1 MPFRAISCFHLE
13 RIAIGKTTRGH
24 AHSDLVGL
32 GVCRTGNK
40 WMSSSA
46 DLCVEFWVVRLRR
59 GVQKTGKPLLYKVS
73 RSVRQNEPGTSTT
86 ATLACSISTKARAA
100 IEPEGIKETSAPCL
114 QEVLLR
120 TARLVRVA
128 WPQALLWRIRGGS
141 ETGGHLAI
149 QES

>member
-1 MPFRAISCFHLE
+1 
-13 RIAIGKTTRGH
+13 
-24 AHSDLVGL
+24 
-32 GVCRTGNK
+32 
-40 WMSSSA
+40 MSSSA

-100 IEPEGIKETSAPCL
+100 IEPEGIKETSA
-114 QEVLLR
+114 
-120 TARLVRVA
+120 
-128 WPQALLWRIRGGS
+128 LLWRIRGGS